1 MNKKIPQE
9 LTKSINS
16 LAKMPGVGRV
26 SAKRAV
32 LHMLQDKALLINLIE
47 SLQNLNNNIQTCEIC
62 GNVSEG
68 NICNICSDIERDSSV
83 LCVVEGVSQLW
94 AMESSESFNGKYFV
108 LDGLLNALEGKGVNE
123 VGITKLLKL
132 VQNSSEI
139 EEVILAISAS
149 VDGLTTGHVIAE
161 NLQEINPNLNITSLA
176 KGIPIG
182 AGLDYMDS
190 GTLFLALKNRN
201 TID

>member
-1 MNKKIPQE
+1 MDKNIPKE
-9 LTKSINS
+9 LSKSINA

-32 LHMLQDKALLINLIE
+32 LHMLKDKSLLINLIE
-47 SLQNLNNNIQTCEIC
+47 SLNSLNENIQTCEIC
-62 GNVSEG
+62 GNVSEDS
-68 NICNICSDIERDSSV
+68 ICDICSDKERDDSII
-83 LCVVEGVSQLW
+83 CVVEGVSQLW
-94 AMESSESFNGKYFV
+94 AIESAESFKGKYFV
-108 LDGLLNALEGKGVNE
+108 LNGLLNALEGKGMSE
-123 VGITKLLKL
+123 VGINKLFDLI
-132 VQNSSEI
+132 QNNSNI
-139 EEVILAISAS
+139 KEVILAISAS

-161 NLQEINPNLNITSLA
+161 NLEKTNPNLRITSLA

-201 TID
+201 IIE